1 MVSRLHP
8 ILGVKA
14 ITCKS
19 TVLFLF
25 GVVELRIYRVFDI
38 TQYVVAWIHQVFL
51 IDVKVVLSTVL
62 SVLRARKFMVL

>member
-14 ITCKS
+14 ITCKN

-25 GVVELRIYRVFDI
+25 GVVELKIYRVFDI
-38 TQYVVAWIHQVFL
+38 TQFVVAWILQVYL

-62 SVLRARKFMVL
+62 SVQRARKNL